1 MITRADLSP
10 GLQAAQCVHAAFAL
24 AREHPDEVEHW
35 WNGSSTLVL
44 LTTAD
49 EAALLDWALRLRDV
63 PAVLV
68 REPDI
73 GDQVTAIAVAP
84 SMAGVLF
91 ANLPLVGKELAMT

>member
-24 AREHPDEVEHW
+24 AREHPDEIEHW

-44 LTTAD
+44 LSVPD
-49 EAALLDWALRLRDV
+49 EAALVAWAEVVRSV

-68 REPDI
+68 REPDLEEEA
-73 GDQVTAIAVAP
+73 TALAVAP
-84 SMAGVLF
+84 SPCGSFF
-91 ANLPLVGKELAMT
+91 ASLPLVGKELAMT